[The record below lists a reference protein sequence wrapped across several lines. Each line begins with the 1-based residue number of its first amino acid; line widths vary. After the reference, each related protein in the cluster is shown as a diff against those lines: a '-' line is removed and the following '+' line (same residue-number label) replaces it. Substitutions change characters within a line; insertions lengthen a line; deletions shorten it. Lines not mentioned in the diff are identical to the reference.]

1 VFPGLRFLLVGITP
15 ALVAVLAQNA
25 TAPIVEGRDVT
36 FVAAGEP
43 SDPPRIVAD
52 FNGWDPAAG
61 TMTRG
66 SDGVY
71 RLSARL
77 DPAARIEYLI
87 AYRDRFEVDPRNPL
101 HVPAPTGALRSE
113 LRMPGYRPPPAPKAS
128 APGVTD
134 TIPFTSRS
142 GEPRRIQV
150 HRPRHA
156 EGPLPILFVHDGEI
170 AVDRL
175 EMPAMIDALV
185 EAGKMAPITAV
196 FIDSVDRHEDY
207 AVGSMFSFAFASE
220 IVPAM
225 ERRYPIVAGARAVL
239 GFSRSTVGALD
250 AALNASVAFSRCG
263 LVAPAMDEITRR
275 GLFQE
280 RSGPLPVVTI
290 LAGTYDIPL
299 IEDAKALRGALE
311 AGHATIDWFEIP
323 QGHNHTAWKE
333 LLPKLLT
340 SWYPR

>member
-1 VFPGLRFLLVGITP
+1 MFPGLRFLLVGITSS
-15 ALVAVLAQNA
+15 LVAVVAQNA
-25 TAPIVEGRDVT
+25 TPPIVENRDVT
-36 FVAAGEP
+36 FLAAGDP

-61 TMTRG
+61 AMTRG
-66 SDGVY
+66 SDGMY
-71 RLSARL
+71 RLTARL

-101 HVPAPTGALRSE
+101 HVPSPTGALRSE
-113 LRMPGYRPPPAPKAS
+113 LRMPAYRPPAALKAS
-128 APGVTD
+128 APGVTE

-142 GEPRRIQV
+142 GESRRIRV

-156 EGPLPILFVHDGEI
+156 EGPLPILFIHDGEI
-170 AVDRL
+170 GADRL

-185 EAGKMAPITAV
+185 EGGKMAPITAV

-207 AVGSMFSFAFASE
+207 AVGSMFSFAFTSE
-220 IVPAM
+220 IVPVM
-225 ERRYPIVAGARAVL
+225 EQRYPIVAGARAVL

-250 AALNASVAFSRCG
+250 VALNGNVAFARCG
-263 LVAPAMDEITRR
+263 LVAPAMDETTRR
-275 GLFQE
+275 ALFKE
-280 RSGPLPVVTI
+280 RSGPMPQVTI

-299 IEDAKALRGALE
+299 IEDARAVRGALE
-311 AGHATIDWFEIP
+311 THHSTIDWVEIP
-323 QGHNHTAWKE
+323 EGHNHTAWKE
-333 LLPKLLT
+333 LVPQLLR

>member
-1 VFPGLRFLLVGITP
+1 LFPGLRFLLVGI
-15 ALVAVLAQNA
+15 ASSIVAVVAQTA
-25 TAPIVEGRDVT
+25 TAPIVEGGDVT
-36 FVAAGEP
+36 FVAVGDP
-43 SDPPRIVAD
+43 SDPPRVVAD

-61 TMTRG
+61 AMTRG

-71 RLSARL
+71 RLTVRL

-87 AYRDRFEVDPRNPL
+87 AYRDRFDVDPRNPL

-113 LRMPGYRPPPAPKAS
+113 LRMPGYRPPAALKAS

-134 TIPFTSRS
+134 TIRFTSRS
-142 GEPRRIQV
+142 GESRRIRV

-156 EGPLPILFVHDGEI
+156 EGPLPILFIHDGDI
-170 AVDRL
+170 GADRL

-185 EAGKMAPITAV
+185 EAGKMSPITAV

-207 AVGSMFSFAFASE
+207 AVGSMFSFAFTSE

-250 AALNASVAFSRCG
+250 VALNGSATFSRCG
-263 LVAPAMDEITRR
+263 LVAPAMDETTRR
-275 GLFQE
+275 ALFKQ
-280 RSGPLPVVTI
+280 RSGPLPLVTI

-299 IEDAKALRGALE
+299 IENAKAVRSALE
-311 AGHATIDWFEIP
+311 AHHATIEWFEVP
-323 QGHNHTAWKE
+323 QGHNHTAWKA
-333 LLPKLLT
+333 LLPGLLT